1 MYRYSNKVNRGRARG
16 REDSGERRKKRV
28 KIGKGGR
35 RERGRERGME
45 TGKERGVESMETER
59 EGGSFE
65 NLTYPRS
72 QVGVL
77 WTVVKND
84 PFSCKTLQFLC

>member
-1 MYRYSNKVNRGRARG
+1 MHRYSKKVNRGRARG

-28 KIGKGGR
+28 KIGKRER
-35 RERGRERGME
+35 REMGRERGME
-45 TGKERGVESMETER
+45 IEKERGIENMETGR

-72 QVGVL
+72 QVGGL
-77 WTVVKND
+77 WAVMKND
-84 PFSCKTLQFLC
+84 SFSCKTLQSLR